1 MTDTEQNKLTT
12 ETLLDPI
19 KDGDEITDG
28 WVLGAVRETFPGTF
42 EIDATSSNEE
52 PTLTLRLFSR
62 DDDQGFLAQ
71 SASFNISDVSQA
83 SVQDNY
89 FSDSR
94 DAALKALCRQIREND
109 PSETD
114 GEDDIAS
121 EGEVAVEVAV
131 EVDSQVEVVE
141 PSDNAE
147 N

>member
-1 MTDTEQNKLTT
+1 MTDTEQKKLTT
-12 ETLLDPI
+12 ETLLAPI
-19 KDGDEITDG
+19 KEGDEITDG
-28 WVLGAVRETFPGTF
+28 WVLGGIRETFPGTF
-42 EIDATSSNEE
+42 EIDATSSNDE

-114 GEDDIAS
+114 AGDDDVAS
-121 EGEVAVEVAV
+121 EVEVEVKAEV
-131 EVDSQVEVVE
+131 EPQVEVVE